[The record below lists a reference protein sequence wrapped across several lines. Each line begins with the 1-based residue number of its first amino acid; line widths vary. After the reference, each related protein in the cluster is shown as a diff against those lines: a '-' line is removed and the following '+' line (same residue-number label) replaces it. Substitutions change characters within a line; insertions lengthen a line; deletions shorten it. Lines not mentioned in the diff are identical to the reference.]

1 MRFKAFLPVVAL
13 LAGLS
18 FAVAPALA
26 QTSAQPTV
34 KKERTVKQKAAQ
46 KKATVA
52 SAKKA
57 KKGEARS
64 MAQKS
69 AQKKATKASA
79 KKAKATSNKV
89 KKTT

>member
-26 QTSAQPTV
+26 QTAAQPTV
-34 KKERTVKQKAAQ
+34 KTERTVKQKAAQ
-46 KKATVA
+46 KKATTA

-69 AQKKATKASA
+69 SQKKATKPSA
-79 KKAKATSNKV
+79 AKAKAKPNKAKATN
-89 KKTT
+89 

>member
-34 KKERTVKQKAAQ
+34 KKERTVKQKSAQ
-46 KKATVA
+46 KKATAA
-52 SAKKA
+52 STQKA
-57 KKGEARS
+57 KKGEARPT
-64 MAQKS
+64 AQKS
-69 AQKKATKASA
+69 NQKKATKAASA
-79 KKAKATSNKV
+79 KAKAKPKQAKATS
-89 KKTT
+89 